1 MKRKL
6 NECEMLH
13 IDIVKVVRSQ
23 MYAEPVLDGV
33 SNLFKIMGDKTRC
46 NILCALSQNELCVCA
61 LTVLL
66 DMSKSAIS
74 HQLRVLREAKLVRS
88 RREGK
93 NVYYSLDDDHV
104 KDIFRTAA
112 EHVSERE

>member
-1 MKRKL
+1 MKIS
-6 NECEMLH
+6 ECALLH
-13 IDIVKVVRSQ
+13 TDIVKAVRSR
-23 MYAEPVLDGV
+23 MYDEPVLDEV

-66 DMSKSAIS
+66 NMSTSAIS

-104 KDIFRTAA
+104 KDILKTAA
-112 EHVSERE
+112 EHITEKK